1 MLAFIETSD
10 TICRLL
16 QMVDTGLLLTLVV
29 DLLSLTFAQFGTK
42 FPVPFILLLKC
53 RHIINSIHF
62 IIYYS
67 GVS

>member
-1 MLAFIETSD
+1 MLAFIETLD
-10 TICRLL
+10 TICRLNK
-16 QMVDTGLLLTLVV
+16 MVGTGLLLALVV

-42 FPVPFILLLKC
+42 FPIPLVLFLKC

-67 GVS
+67 RVS